1 MKRSLFAALLMI
13 LAALAACGGGGGDT
27 ATGGVTSPG
36 TADVEGLWTGTY
48 TAVGDP
54 KVTVYGAI
62 VKGGYAFFYDTK
74 GILYVLPKLN
84 GGTTVSGDITSYV
97 PIGLHFSDDNSLQQ
111 TYHLTATA
119 SDTVI
124 KGDYVGDGLDATFSI
139 HPFTPY
145 SGTPSVVAGDWQGF
159 YVGSHSV
166 ALALTV
172 HTNGNLAGSDSDGC
186 VISGKITQ
194 IQPGEDIFRVTL
206 TSTGGPLCYGEQ
218 KGLAFE
224 SSTDA
229 DGLFGHAA
237 GTYYYMAVSST
248 AGGFI
253 AALQVQ

>member
-159 YVGSHSV
+159 YVGYHSV
-166 ALALTV
+166 ALPLPV
-172 HTNGNLAGSDSDGC
+172 H
-186 VISGKITQ
+186 
-194 IQPGEDIFRVTL
+194 
-206 TSTGGPLCYGEQ
+206 
-218 KGLAFE
+218 
-224 SSTDA
+224 
-229 DGLFGHAA
+229 
-237 GTYYYMAVSST
+237 
-248 AGGFI
+248 
-253 AALQVQ
+253 